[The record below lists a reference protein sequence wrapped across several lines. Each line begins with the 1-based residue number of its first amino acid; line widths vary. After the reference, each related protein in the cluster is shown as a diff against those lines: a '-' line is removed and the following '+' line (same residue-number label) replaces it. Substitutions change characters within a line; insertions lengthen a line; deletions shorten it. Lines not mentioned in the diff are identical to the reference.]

1 MHVKLWYNSIKWY
14 LEGIMVIAILLLLL
28 SVFNIFIGKK
38 VKEKKLANLLSGFDK
53 EKDDLEYVSCILGDT
68 LKRIG
73 SCGIIITAM
82 YLVFMSNISVGL
94 YLICYVGV
102 IILFIVSLTFKTD
115 KHRRSRLKGEK

>member
-1 MHVKLWYNSIKWY
+1 
-14 LEGIMVIAILLLLL
+14 MVIAILLLLL

-73 SCGIIITAM
+73 ICGIIITAM
-82 YLVFMSNISVGL
+82 YLVFMSNLSMGL